1 MAALVEASA
10 LQPWAV
16 LKAFAGGVARG
27 EDTAF
32 EWDPPDAPKSC
43 TSWNEADTDAPED
56 EGQHLQHVLP
66 TDEEHGGVGCFAL
79 DAKYRWTER
88 TTDPDPVACGEQL
101 LYSWGNWWLRRAF
114 GPAARF
120 LIIVRHPLAC
130 ALATREF
137 LKEFESP
144 TPTLRTCLRNW
155 VAAHAALDEDAVE
168 LRRMALL
175 DDVRHGSGD
184 ACLLRIAFSD
194 LVRDPAAVLER
205 IGAELVDAPLH
216 VAAEDVAAVVK
227 EGDPDDKYRAMWRE
241 WPDRPFRWDE
251 NGTFELGSD
260 KPAPPARREAGAAG
274 IVAEFTEPLARL
286 GFPRAFKDDWARTP
300 PPEPAD

>member
-1 MAALVEASA
+1 VDNDRERSLWEVRTLV
-10 LQPWAV
+10 
-16 LKAFAGGVARG
+16 
-27 EDTAF
+27 
-32 EWDPPDAPKSC
+32 PP
-43 TSWNEADTDAPED
+43 
-56 EGQHLQHVLP
+56 
-66 TDEEHGGVGCFAL
+66 
-79 DAKYRWTER
+79 R
-88 TTDPDPVACGEQL
+88 
-101 LYSWGNWWLRRAF
+101 WLRRAF

-260 KPAPPARREAGAAG
+260 KPAPSARREAGAAG